1 MPQSRKV
8 AKQKT
13 ASTASKTTSQQHDD
27 VIRGRQRG
35 LDGLGNGLNG
45 LKNDPN
51 SSQNGRNSLKN
62 NYTTTRRRST
72 WSSKGASTELK
83 SLKFSF
89 LNFLPVKVFA
99 ASSQLF
105 N

>member
-1 MPQSRKV
+1 MPQSQKV

-35 LDGLGNGLNG
+35 LDGLGNGL
-45 LKNDPN
+45 KNDHN
-51 SSQNGRNSLKN
+51 SSQNGLNSLKN
-62 NYTTTRRRST
+62 NNTTTRRRST

>member
-51 SSQNGRNSLKN
+51 SSQNGRNSN
-62 NYTTTRRRST
+62 TTTRRLST

>member
-35 LDGLGNGLNG
+35 LDGLGNGL
-45 LKNDPN
+45 KNDHN
-51 SSQNGRNSLKN
+51 ISQNGLNSLKN
-62 NYTTTRRRST
+62 NNTTTRRRST